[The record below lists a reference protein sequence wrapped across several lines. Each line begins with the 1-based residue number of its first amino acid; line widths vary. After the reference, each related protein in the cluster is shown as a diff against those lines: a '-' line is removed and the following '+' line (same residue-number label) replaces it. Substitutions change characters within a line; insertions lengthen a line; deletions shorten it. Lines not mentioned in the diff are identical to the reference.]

1 MTCSH
6 FLQILTVYRYKR
18 KGLFRFLDL
27 PPEIRNIVYGLLL
40 SFPGVTY
47 PTTEKPTSVTC
58 QFPHLRGDKNEI
70 PVPNSALA
78 ILAANHQIHNEA
90 AKIFYQNDFVFS
102 YPSHLQA
109 FALNLETERLRTIR
123 SLTLFYKDHN
133 EGGVHTMGVTL
144 KLLRR
149 MSGLKKFHLLV
160 ENHLAKLVVY
170 SVTILAKTTPSEI
183 HGVSVLFSLRGIP
196 DIQVRDLGLEDCYAE
211 FAFRPKPNGPSKPSV
226 EHKVQM
232 LKHFNHGLALA
243 QQGVVVKELYE
254 GGSWP
259 YAENWPALG
268 DAECGRV
275 VGCSCGSEED
285 KALEES
291 EEETAEI

>member
-1 MTCSH
+1 
-6 FLQILTVYRYKR
+6 LTGLRYKR

-27 PPEIRNIVYGLLL
+27 PPEVRNIVYGLLL
-40 SFPGVTY
+40 SFDGVVY
-47 PTTEKPTSVTC
+47 PTAEKPTSVTY
-58 QFPHLRGDKNEI
+58 QLPYLRGSDKNDI
-70 PVPNSALA
+70 PVPETALA
-78 ILAANHQIHNEA
+78 ILAANHQTHNEA
-90 AKIFYQNDFVFS
+90 AKIFYHNYFVFS

-123 SLTLFYKDHN
+123 SLTLFHKDHN

-160 ENHLAKLVVY
+160 ENHLAKLRTY
-170 SVTILAKTTPSEI
+170 SLTALARTTPPEI

-196 DIQVRDLGLEDCYAE
+196 DIQIRDLGLEDCYAE
-211 FAFRPKPNGPSKPSV
+211 FAVPPQSNGPSKHDV
-226 EHKVQM
+226 EHKMQM

-243 QQGVVVKELYE
+243 QQDVVVRELYE
-254 GGSWP
+254 GTHWP
-259 YAENWPALG
+259 YMEDWPALG
-268 DAECGRV
+268 DAECGRM

-285 KALEES
+285 EEIS
-291 EEETAEI
+291 EEETVGT